1 MNRQWA
7 VVGGIVALLAVAAM
21 AMVRFSPERTGVE
34 IGERAPD
41 YTAVDLA
48 TGDSV
53 TLHQAGKGS
62 VAIVNI
68 WATWCAPCKEEMPAM
83 QRTYAEL
90 ASRGFTIL
98 AVSIDE
104 APAEDVQAFG
114 TELGITF
121 PLLHDKS
128 GRIQQ
133 VYRTTGVPESF
144 LLDRDGRIVKRVI
157 GAHDWSSPANR
168 KLIER
173 YLGGE
178 PAPPPTA
185 N

>member
-1 MNRQWA
+1 MNRQW
-7 VVGGIVALLAVAAM
+7 VLVGGIVALLAVAAM
-21 AMVRFSPERTGVE
+21 AMVKFSPERTGVE

-41 YTAVDLA
+41 YKALDIA

-53 TLHQAGKGS
+53 TLREAGKGA

-90 ASRGFTIL
+90 APRGFKIL

-104 APAEDVQAFG
+104 APATDVQAFA
-114 TELGITF
+114 TELGLTF

-157 GAHDWSSPANR
+157 GAHDWSSAANR

-173 YLGGE
+173 YLGGD
-178 PAPPPTA
+178 AASSSST